1 MVVRPDPA
9 SFWDGVWA
17 WADLAG
23 LLLPPDERDERPPVP
38 HQVCDNCPICQTA
51 ALLDQVDPQ
60 VVAELTEVVRG
71 LVSGLASALA
81 SAAEQRMP
89 GGGDDADPGVSDASR
104 PAPDVD
110 RGQRGSSGRAA
121 IGDSPDQAI

>member
-17 WADLAG
+17 WADSAG

-71 LVSGLASALA
+71 LVTGLTSALA

-89 GGGDDADPGVSDASR
+89 GGGGVAAGGSEDFGPSDDAPETGWPPDRTQSGGTDPE
-104 PAPDVD
+104 
-110 RGQRGSSGRAA
+110 
-121 IGDSPDQAI
+121 